1 FKAEFA
7 ACGANSR
14 IHLIACCLVDFN
26 KAGYPSLAEIG
37 FLTVSP
43 EWLPFS
49 SEAEAMLIQ
58 SLIEGGRSFTKTLR
72 YDLPDEATIAAA
84 ILKDVGA
91 EGIALFLDDGSRAD
105 ALRQALE
112 DCPMPTW
119 VWNILEPMPPFAES
133 ASAGESA
140 GAPALANQP
149 ASARLATIIT
159 GFIRLA
165 PLSASLPAPFSRGP
179 DSSSG
184 RIE

>member
-1 FKAEFA
+1 MLKLKHVDCAITVADDLKRRMQSRFKAEFA

-91 EGIALFLDDGSRAD
+91 EGVALFLDDGSRAD

-119 VWNILEPMPPFAES
+119 VWNILEPMPPLPKARVQAKEPETLRSQTNPLRSVSPPS
-133 ASAGESA
+133 A
-140 GAPALANQP
+140 
-149 ASARLATIIT
+149 
-159 GFIRLA
+159 
-165 PLSASLPAPFSRGP
+165 
-179 DSSSG
+179 
-184 RIE
+184 